1 MTDTIRIP
9 MFPLSILPL
18 PGELVPLHIFEPRY
32 RQLLQDIETKDIT
45 FGIYF
50 THEINTRKIGSL
62 MRLESVI
69 KRYADGKSDIIVKC
83 EDMFSLDM
91 LLRTYKDKQYP
102 GGDIR
107 LWKAD
112 IMNFPHE
119 TLYNMFLQFLK
130 LRNIAEHSVPFNNFQ
145 IANELSLD
153 VNDRY
158 KFVTAPEEQRELF
171 LLNRIRFQMHLLQ
184 QEEKSKDV
192 YHLN

>member
-1 MTDTIRIP
+1 MSDVSRIP

-32 RQLLQDIETKDIT
+32 RQLLQDIETRDIT

-50 THEINTRKIGSL
+50 AHEINIHKIGSL

-69 KRYADGKSDIIVKC
+69 KRYPDGKSDIIVKC
-83 EDMFSLDM
+83 EDVFNLQL
-91 LLRTYKDKQYP
+91 LLRTYKDKMYP
-102 GGDIR
+102 GGDVDF
-107 LWKAD
+107 WKTD
-112 IMNFPHE
+112 ITTFPAE
-119 TLYNMFLQFLK
+119 DLYLRFLEFLK
-130 LRNIAEHSVPFNNFQ
+130 LKNISDHSVPFNIYQ

-153 VNDRY
+153 LNDRY
-158 KFVTAPEEQRELF
+158 KFLTTPPHLRELF
-171 LLNRIRFQMHLLQ
+171 LNTRIRYQTHLLQ

>member
-1 MTDTIRIP
+1 
-9 MFPLSILPL
+9 MFPLSILPM

-32 RQLLQDIETKDIT
+32 RQLLTDIETKDIT

-50 THEINTRKIGSL
+50 SHEINTRKIGSI

-69 KRYADGKSDIIVKC
+69 KRYPDGKSDIIVKC

-91 LLRTYKDKQYP
+91 LFRTYKDKLYP
-102 GGDIR
+102 GGDVQF
-107 LWKAD
+107 WKTDMMA
-112 IMNFPHE
+112 FPHE
-119 TLYNMFLQFLK
+119 SLYEMFFEFLRM
-130 LRNIAEHSVPFNNFQ
+130 RNITEQSVPFNIYQ

-158 KFVTAPEEQRELF
+158 RFITLDPPHREAF
-171 LLNRIRFQMHLLQ
+171 LANRIRFQTHLLN
-184 QEEKSKDV
+184 QEQKSRDV

>member
-1 MTDTIRIP
+1 MTDAIRIP
-9 MFPLSILPL
+9 IFPLSILPL

-50 THEINTRKIGSL
+50 THEVNTRKIGSI

-69 KRYADGKSDIIVKC
+69 KRYPDGKSDIIVKC

-107 LWKAD
+107 LWKTV
-112 IMNFPHE
+112 MMTFPHE
-119 TLYNMFLQFLK
+119 ELYNSFLDFLK
-130 LRNIAEHSVPFNNFQ
+130 LRNINQHSVPFNIYQ
-145 IANELSLD
+145 IANELNLD

-158 KFVTAPEEQRELF
+158 KFITSSEEQRESF
-171 LLNRIRFQMHLLQ
+171 LNNRIRFQSHLLH
-184 QEEKSKDV
+184 QEEKSKNV